1 LLAVLP
7 RSCPAAV
14 VLVLL
19 SAPKAGGATTTL
31 AIGGYPYEL
40 ALDDTYVYWS
50 DNDGPIWKVAKTGG
64 SPIKLAD
71 QTTVNSF
78 QPMGIAVDGT
88 NVYFETSDGK
98 IWQVSK
104 ACGGAPLL
112 LASDAGN
119 EPWGIAVDD
128 TAVYYASGANGT
140 VESVPIGG
148 GCVTTLASEPGTSGC
163 TGVAVDATSVYFTAA
178 AGVYEVSK

>member
-1 LLAVLP
+1 
-7 RSCPAAV
+7 
-14 VLVLL
+14 
-19 SAPKAGGATTTL
+19 
-31 AIGGYPYEL
+31 IG
-40 ALDDTYVYWS
+40 
-50 DNDGPIWKVAKTGG
+50 
-64 SPIKLAD
+64 
-71 QTTVNSF
+71 
-78 QPMGIAVDGT
+78 VDGT

-178 AGVYEVSK
+178 AGGYEGG

>member
-1 LLAVLP
+1 MSRRSRARSRTASQGPSKLRAKLHWAEWKRPSPRRLLAVLP

-78 QPMGIAVDGT
+78 QPMGIAGDGT

-98 IWQVSK
+98 ICQ
-104 ACGGAPLL
+104 G
-112 LASDAGN
+112 
-119 EPWGIAVDD
+119 
-128 TAVYYASGANGT
+128 
-140 VESVPIGG
+140 
-148 GCVTTLASEPGTSGC
+148 
-163 TGVAVDATSVYFTAA
+163 
-178 AGVYEVSK
+178 